1 MCIENGPQYKIL
13 WNKNKIVYLHF
24 LYNIDIY
31 MQNNMTKKELRIAIR
46 TKKRELGAEEL
57 KRMSANA
64 AALIEQDNDYINSK
78 IIMVY
83 HPLWDEVD
91 VTGIYEK
98 AFAAGKRVI
107 LPTVKGDDII
117 PVEITPNTKWVKG
130 DFDIM
135 EPVAEPYQGTFDTII
150 VPGVAFDREG
160 NRLGRGKGYYDRFL
174 PNHEQAIRI
183 GICFEFQLVDNIPA
197 EPFDYKMNHLIVVK

>member
-1 MCIENGPQYKIL
+1 
-13 WNKNKIVYLHF
+13 
-24 LYNIDIY
+24 
-31 MQNNMTKKELRIAIR
+31 MTKKELRSLIR
-46 TKKRELGAEEL
+46 AQKKELGAERL

-64 AALIEQDNDYINSK
+64 ASLIEQDNDYINSK
-78 IIMVY
+78 TIMIY

-98 AFAAGKRVI
+98 AFSAGKRVI

-117 PVEITPNTKWVKG
+117 PVEITPDTKWVKG

-135 EPVAEPYQGTFDTII
+135 EPIAEPYCGLIDTIF
-150 VPGVAFDREG
+150 VPGVAFDLNG

-174 PNHEQAIRI
+174 PNHSKAKRV
-183 GICFEFQLVDNIPA
+183 GICFDFQIVDNIPT
-197 EPFDYKMNHLIVVK
+197 EPFDFKMDHILVVKQG